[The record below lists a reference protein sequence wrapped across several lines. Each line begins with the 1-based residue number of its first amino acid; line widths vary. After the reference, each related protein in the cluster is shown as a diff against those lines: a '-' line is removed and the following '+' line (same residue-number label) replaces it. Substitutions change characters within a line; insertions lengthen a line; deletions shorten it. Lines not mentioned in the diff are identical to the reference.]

1 MIFSFA
7 ENLTC
12 VFCFVAASCFQ
23 IINLNIK
30 LNIHKIFTKSPLLLH
45 ADVVVE
51 WSITYIVYCGIL
63 TGSPDRKFRLSK
75 VLFPK
80 KTNIWSALLKL
91 GCLCF
96 WQVVAESKN
105 TRTLKPAGRCII
117 SAVSQEHGHITESG
131 WALFL
136 FSSVQCFYK
145 DHLPSGI
152 KRLRNTGINLEVYV

>member
-75 VLFPK
+75 GSFSQKDKYLICSAEAWMSVFLTGCCRK
-80 KTNIWSALLKL
+80 QKHTN
-91 GCLCF
+91 
-96 WQVVAESKN
+96 
-105 TRTLKPAGRCII
+105 
-117 SAVSQEHGHITESG
+117 TET
-131 WALFL
+131 
-136 FSSVQCFYK
+136 C
-145 DHLPSGI
+145 
-152 KRLRNTGINLEVYV
+152 R